1 MYACVAN
8 KPSSV
13 SNLSWFNRRVLAN
26 SQASD
31 QRKELDAKKREA
43 RVLRDAV
50 VTSEEKLARLTAKKA
65 KLIEE
70 QEALQ
75 ERVDAV
81 SAAKFS
87 A

>member
-1 MYACVAN
+1 MPDCQASPTVYL
-8 KPSSV
+8 
-13 SNLSWFNRRVLAN
+13 NLLRLFRRVLAN

-31 QRKELDAKKREA
+31 QRKELDGKKREA

-70 QEALQ
+70 QETLQ
-75 ERVDAV
+75 ERVNAV
-81 SAAKFS
+81 STFRVS

>member
-1 MYACVAN
+1 LSS
-8 KPSSV
+8 KPNSV
-13 SNLSWFNRRVLAN
+13 FNLLRLFRRVLAN

-31 QRKELDAKKREA
+31 QRKELDGKKREA

-70 QEALQ
+70 QETLQ
-75 ERVDAV
+75 ERVNAV
-81 SAAKFS
+81 STFRVS